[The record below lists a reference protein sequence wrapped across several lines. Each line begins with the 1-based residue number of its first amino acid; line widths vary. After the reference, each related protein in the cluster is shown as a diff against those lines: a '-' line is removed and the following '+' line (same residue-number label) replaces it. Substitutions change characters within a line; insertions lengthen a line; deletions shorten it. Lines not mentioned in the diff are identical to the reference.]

1 MRFLFTILMLLS
13 LLLPRVALAQTPETI
28 ELKHEGHSGYWFAEE
43 TATTM
48 LKDLKELKLLREK
61 LELLD
66 VKLELKGQ
74 HLELLRED
82 LKITDNISEKWKVAF
97 SEQVKLT
104 QICEE
109 QRNAWYR
116 HPALWGGVG
125 AVLGIGLTIGIGY
138 ALAGAR

>member
-1 MRFLFTILMLLS
+1 MFLVLS
-13 LLLPRVALAQTPETI
+13 LPRVAFSDVPATI
-28 ELKHEGHSGYWFAEE
+28 ELKHDGHPGYWFAEE

-61 LELLD
+61 IQLLD
-66 VKLELKGQ
+66 VKLELKDQ

-104 QICEE
+104 QICEKE
-109 QRNAWYR
+109 KNAWYR
-116 HPALWGGVG
+116 NPLLWGGVG
-125 AVLGIGLTIGIGY
+125 FVVGIGVTIGIGY